1 MEGDFGL
8 QNYLINQ
15 KSVNFIYT
23 GCQILNRSII
33 EKEQLTNFSIT
44 KIWYELI
51 KNNQLYGF
59 ESKINFYHVT
69 NLKIFKKL
77 QDL

>member
-1 MEGDFGL
+1 MKGDFGL
-8 QNYLINQ
+8 QNSLINQ
-15 KSVNFIYT
+15 KSKSHTYI

-33 EKEQLTNFSIT
+33 EKEKLTKFSIT
-44 KIWYELI
+44 KIWSDLI

-59 ESKINFYHVT
+59 ESKLKFYHAT
-69 NLKIFKKL
+69 NLEIFKKL